1 LYSLWD
7 FQQAF
12 DVVLEKEPDGKF
24 DILARIKGEV
34 RYSYNDVLFIA
45 DFKVNGGCL

>member
-1 LYSLWD
+1 
-7 FQQAF
+7 
-12 DVVLEKEPDGKF
+12 VVLDKEPDGKF

-45 DFKVNGGCL
+45 DFKVNGEG